1 MSNFVVNESTVILAL
16 ETSCDETAASVV
28 MGGNDVLSSIVS
40 SQIEIHARFGGVVPE
55 VASRAHMEALI
66 PVMQSAV
73 TEAGILPSRIDV
85 VAATAGPGL
94 IGALLVGVS
103 AAKSL
108 ALVWD
113 KPFIGVNHL
122 EAHLYAG
129 LLDDPTLEFPLVVN
143 EGISVENKRN

>member
-66 PVMQSAV
+66 PVMQSAI
-73 TEAGILPSRIDV
+73 T
-85 VAATAGPGL
+85 
-94 IGALLVGVS
+94 
-103 AAKSL
+103 
-108 ALVWD
+108 
-113 KPFIGVNHL
+113 
-122 EAHLYAG
+122 
-129 LLDDPTLEFPLVVN
+129 
-143 EGISVENKRN
+143 